1 MGQTRRAFLQRTVG
15 TLLTAATVAWG
26 QERGQEKEE
35 KRKMEWKLGLQSYSL
50 RTMPF
55 DKAVETVKEL
65 GLIYLEAFPG
75 HLPMDRAE
83 EAKKVLQ
90 QHGVRLIAYG
100 VVRMSNNEG
109 AMRRLFDFAKAMG
122 IEVLTADPDPDS
134 FDLLDK
140 LVEEYGIYVAIH
152 NHGPGSRYPGVD
164 SVIKAIQGHHERI
177 GLCYDTG
184 HAARAGDDIVEG
196 VRKIGKRIY
205 GVHLKDVNE
214 QKRDVVIGTGI
225 LDICGFVKAL
235 KEVGFKGVFVLEYE
249 LEPQN
254 PVPGIQKSLDFVRK
268 VLTKVG

>member
-15 TLLTAATVAWG
+15 TLLTAATTVWG
-26 QERGQEKEE
+26 QKKEA
-35 KRKMEWKLGLQSYSL
+35 KQKMEWKLGLQSYSL
-50 RTMPF
+50 RSMPF
-55 DKAVETVKEL
+55 DKAVATVKEL
-65 GLIYLEAFPG
+65 GLTYLEAFPG
-75 HLPMDRAE
+75 HLPMERAE
-83 EAKKVLQ
+83 EAKKILQ
-90 QHGVRLIAYG
+90 QHGVKLIAYG
-100 VVRMSNNEG
+100 VVGMSNNEA

-122 IEVLTADPDPDS
+122 IEVLTADPAPDS

-164 SVIKAIQGHHERI
+164 SVVKAIQGHHERI

-184 HAARAGDDIVEG
+184 HGARAGDNIVEA
-196 VRKIGKRIY
+196 VHKIGKRIY

-214 QKRDVVIGTGI
+214 QKHDVVIGTGI
-225 LDICGFVKAL
+225 LDIRGFVKAL
-235 KEVGFKGVFVLEYE
+235 KEVGFKGAFMLEYE

-268 VLTKVG
+268 VLAEVS